1 MNPYDDPYR
10 AYVEASLSD
19 SDPVRL
25 VVALYEGALEA
36 TRQSRRCLENGDIW
50 GRAKAVS
57 KAVNILI
64 ELATS
69 LDHRKGGE
77 ISANL
82 ARLYNY
88 IQQKLMEGHA
98 KKSAAAFEEVE
109 KLLGTLLHAWHTAAE
124 QNKGLLQLAAAPAAE
139 EAAAAAAIHESEAPY
154 ADYFAEPATA
164 APELAFLF

>member
-1 MNPYDDPYR
+1 MNQYADPYR
-10 AYVEASLSD
+10 AYVEGSVCD

-36 TRQSRRCLENGDIW
+36 TQQARRCLGSEDIW

-57 KAVNILI
+57 KAVNILT

-77 ISANL
+77 ISGNL

-88 IQQKLMEGHA
+88 MQKKLMEGHT

-109 KLLGTLLHAWHTAAE
+109 KLLGTLLQAWHTAAE
-124 QNKGLLQLAAAPAAE
+124 QKQGLPQLLAGPE
-139 EAAAAAAIHESEAPY
+139 EASVAAMHEAETPY
-154 ADYFAEPATA
+154 ADYFAEPASG

>member
-1 MNPYDDPYR
+1 MNHHADPYR
-10 AYVEASLSD
+10 AYVEGSLCD

-36 TRQSRRCLENGDIW
+36 TRDARRCLGSEDIW

-57 KAVNILI
+57 KAVNILT

-88 IQQKLMEGHA
+88 MQKKLMEGHA

-109 KLLGTLLHAWHTAAE
+109 KLLGTLLEAWHTAAE
-124 QNKGLLQLAAAPAAE
+124 QKQGLQLLAAPE
-139 EAAAAAAIHESEAPY
+139 EAARTAMHEAETPY
-154 ADYFAEPATA
+154 ADYFAEPASG